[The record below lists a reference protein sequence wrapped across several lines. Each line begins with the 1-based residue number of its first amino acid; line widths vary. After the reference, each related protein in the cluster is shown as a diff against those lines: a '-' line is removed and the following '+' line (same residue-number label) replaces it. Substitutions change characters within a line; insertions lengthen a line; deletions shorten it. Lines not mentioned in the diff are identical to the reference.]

1 MIRCFSLIDLG
12 NETNIN
18 KNWISLLQ
26 SISLYS
32 DFEILCYPKKVCRDI
47 NGLDFGKSYSGFH
60 NIWIFDFEDK
70 KTKDTTSLEAHV
82 DICAERYDKMETKME
97 TMETRL
103 EKVETIVSDIKRLLI
118 EKETLAY
125 KKLVGLGI
133 GIIGSLLTALLGLIL
148 YVAKAH
154 S

>member
-1 MIRCFSLIDLG
+1 MTTIYK
-12 NETNIN
+12 NER
-18 KNWISLLQ
+18 
-26 SISLYS
+26 
-32 DFEILCYPKKVCRDI
+32 E
-47 NGLDFGKSYSGFH
+47 
-60 NIWIFDFEDK
+60 
-70 KTKDTTSLEAHV
+70 SLEAHV
-82 DICAERYDKMETKME
+82 DLCAERYDKMENKMD
-97 TMETRL
+97 TMELRL
-103 EKVETIVSDIKRLLI
+103 AKVETIVSEIKNMLI

>member
-1 MIRCFSLIDLG
+1 MHG
-12 NETNIN
+12 VVMAN
-18 KNWISLLQ
+18 KP
-26 SISLYS
+26 Y
-32 DFEILCYPKKVCRDI
+32 EIER
-47 NGLDFGKSYSGFH
+47 
-60 NIWIFDFEDK
+60 
-70 KTKDTTSLEAHV
+70 TSLEAHV
-82 DICAERYDKMETKME
+82 DICAERYEQMDVKMN
-97 TMETRL
+97 TMEARL
-103 EKVETIVSDIKRLLI
+103 AKVETIVSEIKSMLI